1 MVSKETIAKARIHDN
16 LDAAAMLLID
26 SLDIAEHELGLD
38 RSSISFSI
46 ENGKILMNQNTEG
59 DIINE

>member
-1 MVSKETIAKARIHDN
+1 MKSNEVVAKARIHDN

-46 ENGKILMNQNTEG
+46 EDGKILMNQNTGEE
-59 DIINE
+59 IINE